1 MSHASSTSKKEVKM
15 KRLIENVTG
24 GYGPSARVVDGT
36 LILSLPDAI
45 TPVVWRL
52 DLGQTKASA
61 LEVRTDREDDAIE
74 DGGHGSGGRYTLV
87 LKTPK
92 GEVHEIAPY
101 DSKARAVQALMAVS
115 YAMET
120 AQGQMRP
127 FGANDGGKRAQVPA
141 IIPGMPAGTGQQPR
155 GGRALTALGAFALVV
170 VLIAAIMNI
179 GPRRA
184 TLPMSDADL
193 AAANSAASL
202 AAPATGA
209 MGGGEGQQTPSGVP
223 VSADQFLQKQQ

>member
-1 MSHASSTSKKEVKM
+1 M
-15 KRLIENVTG
+15 KRLIENVTS

-61 LEVRTDREDDAIE
+61 LEVRTDREDDD
-74 DGGHGSGGRYTLV
+74 DGDEGKGGGGSGRFTLV

-101 DSKARAVQALMAVS
+101 DTRARAVQALMAVS

-127 FGANDGGKRAQVPA
+127 FSANDGRRAQVPA
-141 IIPGMPAGTGQQPR
+141 VIPGMAATGYEPK
-155 GGRALTALGAFALVV
+155 GGKALTALGAFALVV
-170 VLIAAIMNI
+170 VLIVAILNI
-179 GPRRA
+179 GPHRA
-184 TLPMSDADL
+184 SLPMSDADL
-193 AAANSAASL
+193 AAAGSPASQAAQV
-202 AAPATGA
+202 TGA
-209 MGGGEGQQTPSGVP
+209 NGGAPVSGVP